1 MFEPK
6 LNLNDLNLVDEKT
19 MCTVK
24 NSKAL
29 YRHMNPTDI
38 PVVFFLKESKIS
50 KGNVN

>member
-1 MFEPK
+1 MVSGFANGSLVVFEPK

-38 PVVFFLKESKIS
+38 PVFFF
-50 KGNVN
+50 